1 MTALIPHIQ
10 SIRARRPVWG
20 IAESKELSMKIRI
33 GYELVHE
40 CPQPTPMILCLNV
53 HFSRISDMLVPDHLI
68 ASPSVPIS
76 VYRDTFGNWCSRIVA
91 PAGRCGCP
99 PMRWFTIRVCR
110 T

>member
-1 MTALIPHIQ
+1 
-10 SIRARRPVWG
+10 
-20 IAESKELSMKIRI
+20 MKIRI

-53 HFSRISDMLVPDHLI
+53 HFSRISTCSYRITSLPVRRYQ
-68 ASPSVPIS
+68 SR
-76 VYRDTFGNWCSRIVA
+76 YRDTFGNWCSRIVA

-99 PMRWFTIRVCR
+99 PMRWFTIQVCR